1 METTNWK
8 PSTCQHFISFLV
20 SALLYVTCFRYS
32 NVDLGKSRGCLQR
45 GSHIRIQGFTR
56 FVRDGVEDKW
66 RFFGRS
72 LMFYTFLSATCVN
85 TWRLVVHCLTSVSK
99 HIQKNELGRCI
110 SLSIYEWFPAL
121 SLAEGIVLGE
131 ALHPQEL
138 HFNDVHP
145 GTMGIHETERFI
157 RATLCLHFLWSYD
170 SPICLESTRTIAF
183 WGWFESLFQSA
194 LFQKNHGMMIKMT

>member
-1 METTNWK
+1 MGNL
-8 PSTCQHFISFLV
+8 QLV
-20 SALLYVTCFRYS
+20 SISSHFWLVPYCMWHVYTCFRYS

-66 RFFGRS
+66 RSFGCS

-99 HIQKNELGRCI
+99 HIQKMNLWKMY
-110 SLSIYEWFPAL
+110 LLLVL
-121 SLAEGIVLGE
+121 SLNDFQLKLRECGE
-131 ALHPQEL
+131 AHEHPQEL

-145 GTMGIHETERFI
+145 GTMGIHETESLI

-183 WGWFESLFQSA
+183 RRDDLNPYFNQHFSKKMMGWW
-194 LFQKNHGMMIKMT
+194 